1 MLKFKQ
7 KDKYPHIINI
17 SHHIMQYNNGGIKM
31 SNLNRKNNKGVKK
44 MKPLTA
50 KCNKAFVVS
59 PEQSKK
65 FLEHKCNRKTNEA
78 ILEKISTKIKDA
90 NDKV

>member
-1 MLKFKQ
+1 
-7 KDKYPHIINI
+7 
-17 SHHIMQYNNGGIKM
+17 MQYNNGGIKM
-31 SNLNRKNNKGVKK
+31 SNSNHKNNKGVRK

-78 ILEKISTKIKDA
+78 ILSKISTKIKDGS
-90 NDKV
+90 DK